1 MLFSQQDLNGQS
13 RQPSDAIPKEEIG
26 GKVDETRRSG
36 TYERDGSQLNNCITC
51 AVRFTLARELV
62 SCYSFSCSFCFS
74 RSFSLSPS
82 LTFRFFFLSTANRG
96 AHVLRDSFLAPSL
109 IPLTIEFSNK
119 FVCSFVKSNLNIL
132 LYTIYNLSYTY
143 HFQSV
148 IYLLGDLVSYR
159 SPSCFIS
166 TQI

>member
-1 MLFSQQDLNGQS
+1 MPYVLPWHASLY
-13 RQPSDAIPKEEIG
+13 RVIPSP
-26 GKVDETRRSG
+26 VPS
-36 TYERDGSQLNNCITC
+36 
-51 AVRFTLARELV
+51 V
-62 SCYSFSCSFCFS
+62 SHAL
-74 RSFSLSPS
+74 SLSLPLS
-82 LTFRFFFLSTANRG
+82 LFVSFFSPRPTEARMFFEIRS
-96 AHVLRDSFLAPSL
+96 LRHPL